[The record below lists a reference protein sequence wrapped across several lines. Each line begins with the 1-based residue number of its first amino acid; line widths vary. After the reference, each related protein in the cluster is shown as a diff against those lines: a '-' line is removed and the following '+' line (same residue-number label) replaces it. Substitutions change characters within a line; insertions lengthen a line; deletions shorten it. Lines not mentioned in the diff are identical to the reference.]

1 MSDIAKLV
9 ALNEQSIIE
18 NRELKQQNVALM
30 QKMTELLANV
40 RPPGAPAAPNAED
53 VRREKVSKLYI
64 NLKKSQKVKDYK
76 EDSPENVREWLS
88 KLTWNVKTLQK

>member
-30 QKMTELLANV
+30 QK
-40 RPPGAPAAPNAED
+40 
-53 VRREKVSKLYI
+53 
-64 NLKKSQKVKDYK
+64 
-76 EDSPENVREWLS
+76 
-88 KLTWNVKTLQK
+88 